1 MNPAFWGGTFL
12 AVLSTYLLWHALK
25 SFLRF
30 EASKRWP
37 AVTGRIISSEVVAFS
52 ADSERHDY
60 LLHYEYQ
67 VGGVRYQGNRATLYP
82 ILQQEEAEKLAQRFT
97 PGLKVAVHYDPTTP
111 AEATLITGGKPGT
124 RYGELILAGVS
135 LLVGVAMAAYGLRA

>member
-1 MNPAFWGGTFL
+1 MNPAFWGGTVL
-12 AVLSTYLLWHALK
+12 AVLSTYLLWHALR
-25 SFLRF
+25 SSLRF

-37 AVTGRIISSEVVAFS
+37 AVPGRVLSSEVVAYS
-52 ADSERHDY
+52 AGSERHEL

-82 ILQQEEAEKLAQRFT
+82 ILQQDEVEQLAQRFT
-97 PGLKVAVHYDPTTP
+97 PGMKVPVHYDPAAH

-124 RYGELILAGVS
+124 RFGEIILAAAS
-135 LLVGVAMAAYGLRA
+135 LLVGIAMAGYGLSA